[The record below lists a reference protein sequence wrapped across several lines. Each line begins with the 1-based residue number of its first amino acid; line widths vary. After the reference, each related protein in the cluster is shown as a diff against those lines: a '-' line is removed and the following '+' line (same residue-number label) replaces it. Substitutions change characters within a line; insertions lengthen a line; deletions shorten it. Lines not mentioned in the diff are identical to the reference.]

1 MANTKVTGDLIA
13 SLTIATG
20 NIADNAVTSDKISGI
35 TTAHVTEGSNLY
47 YTDARARGAV
57 SVSGNALSYN
67 SSTGVITSNFEE
79 SPVFTGDV
87 TIGDNKSI
95 ISNGSVRID
104 IDNDNN
110 STTRAFLV
118 RNNGGTNTLFRVQED
133 GNVGIGTTDP
143 AAKLEVK
150 ENLYVS
156 HPNAEELTFRI
167 DNYGTTGTDAGSLL
181 RMFNQAGTTVV
192 NIDSRSGSTRH
203 TYFNQGGNVGIGT
216 TNPTRDLTIGDGSG
230 NSVLAIV
237 AATNGLSQIGLGDSD
252 DDNYGQ
258 IILRHSD
265 GLLQIQN
272 GGGGGISERGLNIT
286 SSENVGIGETSPPQ
300 KLTVNGGV
308 FITDDITSPGSA
320 GTYTYNGTAID
331 YASNGTRYWS
341 WGSGTARGTFNF
353 IQLENDGTNQQT
365 ALSINS
371 SGNSTFAGNVG
382 IGSAASSTHTLDLNS
397 SSNLALRF
405 YDSTTFK
412 AGMQAVDTGGQM
424 ISSSADGDFAIRSQ
438 SNMLFSTGGNTE
450 RMRIDSS
457 GQVQVKATS
466 GGDLLLYSTDT
477 SLGSNQLIGR
487 LGFYKS
493 DASGAGAGVS
503 ASIQVRSQSSIGAN
517 SYMSFHTDGGDG
529 QQEAERMRIDRTG
542 KVGIGTTLP
551 NVKLEISENQNPSL
565 RFNNEDLSVVSGDT
579 FGTIEWYTNDPSS
592 SGTGIAATIRAR
604 AASSFTGSNR
614 STNITFSTASGTTAP
629 TERMRIDS
637 SGNVRIGTEQTLFN
651 GNSKLQIAR
660 GNSPSYIQ
668 FISGNLQEQGILF
681 GDPED
686 TVEGS
691 IRYVHDGDYMWFQV
705 NNTEKMRI
713 DSSGTTRLLK
723 TQVTGSFDTTSFLR
737 LHPSTTINNGGF
749 TNMFFGTSELDNFG
763 ISLGG
768 LRAGTDGTPTFII
781 KTHNND
787 ATGVERMRI
796 TSGGDVEITGG
807 YTSSQS
813 FQSTGSLRV
822 SSNSTATN
830 GNVALELMNDATGTR
845 YLATFTNYNG
855 VVGSISTYA
864 SATSYNT
871 SSDYRLKENVVE
883 MTGALDRVS
892 QLKPSRFNFIADADK
907 TVDGFLAHEVQ
918 EIVPEAIT
926 GEKDAVNEEGNPEY
940 QGIDQSKLVPLL
952 VGAIQEQQ
960 EIIND
965 LKADIELLKTQI
977 NN

>member
-104 IDNDNN
+104 IDNDND

-133 GNVGIGTTDP
+133 GNVGIGTTSPASLLHIKSTATTPQGITVEGGDESFIKLLTGGVKNWGLMTTNLAASDFGIYQSNANGGDPFTAGTAKLYFDGSGNVGIGIDDP

-216 TNPTRDLTIGDGSG
+216 TSPSSLLTLNATSGGALQWQYNDLSYLRIE
-230 NSVLAIV
+230 A
-237 AATNGLSQIGLGDSD
+237 DS
-252 DDNYGQ
+252 
-258 IILRHSD
+258 
-265 GLLQIQN
+265 
-272 GGGGGISERGLNIT
+272 GGGSYYAAAGFYHRFFTSGSERMRIT
-286 SSENVGIGETSPPQ
+286 S
-300 KLTVNGGV
+300 
-308 FITDDITSPGSA
+308 D
-320 GTYTYNGTAID
+320 
-331 YASNGTRYWS
+331 
-341 WGSGTARGTFNF
+341 
-353 IQLENDGTNQQT
+353 
-365 ALSINS
+365 
-371 SGNSTFAGNVG
+371 GNVG
-382 IGSAASSTHTLDLNS
+382 INYTGPFNQISSTETTLAISNSNIVALYLNNTSTNGHNQVLISGADGAFAVYDETVGANRFIIDSSGSVTVNSGNVQLVDSNKRITVDGSDIRIWQRSAANIQFLTNDL
-397 SSNLALRF
+397 
-405 YDSTTFK
+405 
-412 AGMQAVDTGGQM
+412 
-424 ISSSADGDFAIRSQ
+424 
-438 SNMLFSTGGNTE
+438 E

-503 ASIQVRSQSSIGAN
+503 DSIQVRSQSSIGAN

-542 KVGIGTTLP
+542 KVGIGITSPDATLH
-551 NVKLEISENQNPSL
+551 VDAGQN
-565 RFNNEDLSVVSGDT
+565 
-579 FGTIEWYTNDPSS
+579 
-592 SGTGIAATIRAR
+592 
-604 AASSFTGSNR
+604 
-614 STNITFSTASGTTAP
+614 
-629 TERMRIDS
+629 
-637 SGNVRIGTEQTLFN
+637 
-651 GNSKLQIAR
+651 
-660 GNSPSYIQ
+660 
-668 FISGNLQEQGILF
+668 SGNLTNNVAVYIGGGF
-681 GDPED
+681 
-686 TVEGS
+686 
-691 IRYVHDGDYMWFQV
+691 V
-705 NNTEKMRI
+705 NNDLYHREGGLLVI
-713 DSSGTTRLLK
+713 SGTNATQTSAGIAFQTRN
-723 TQVTGSFDTTSFLR
+723 TGNTNYWKSSILMNR
-737 LHPSTTINNGGF
+737 GG
-749 TNMFFGTSELDNFG
+749 ELEFYT
-763 ISLGG
+763 GG
-768 LRAGTDGTPTFII
+768 AGTGQ
-781 KTHNND
+781 
-787 ATGVERMRI
+787 GSVRMRI
-796 TSGGDVEITGG
+796 TSGGDVLIGTQGTPNGTSVYGSAFTDETSNRMILRMASSTTGAVNLVQF
-807 YTSSQS
+807 Y
-813 FQSTGSLRV
+813 
-822 SSNSTATN
+822 N
-830 GNVALELMNDATGTR
+830 GNGL
-845 YLATFTNYNG
+845 
-855 VVGSISTYA
+855 VGKIQTSG
-864 SATSYNT
+864 SATSYIT

-892 QLKPSRFNFIADADK
+892 QLKPSRFNFITDADK

-918 EIVPEAIT
+918 EIVPEAIS
-926 GEKDAVNEEGNPEY
+926 GEKDAIDEEGNPEY

-952 VGAIQEQQ
+952 VGAIQE
-960 EIIND
+960 
-965 LKADIELLKTQI
+965 LKAEIETLKTQI